1 MIKRNRTAPLGAA
14 LALAA
19 AAAFAVMP
27 ASVIAAEGDQVHCGG
42 INACKGQSD
51 CKTASNACKGQ
62 NACKGEGVKAMSA
75 EDCAEVGGQEVA
87 S

>member
-1 MIKRNRTAPLGAA
+1 MIKRNSKAPLGAT

-19 AAAFAVMP
+19 AAAFAAMP
-27 ASVIAAEGDQVHCGG
+27 VSVVAAEGDQVHCGG
-42 INACKGQSD
+42 INACKGQAD

-62 NACKGEGVKAMSA
+62 NACKGKGFKAMSA
-75 EDCAEVGGQEVA
+75 DDCEEAGGQEIK